1 MNATCPIKLVLFDLD
16 GTIYLDG
23 VLMPGVTEVLE
34 RLTREGIDYA
44 FMTNNSSVAPAD
56 YLDKLRR
63 LGLTVAPRNI
73 ITSSQATCLMLAE
86 FQLGPE
92 IFVVGTDK
100 FQRYLESQGYHPSQT
115 RSSAVLVGFDLELT
129 YDKLTTAVRL
139 LAGGVPLVASHADV
153 FCPSADGPLPDA
165 GTVLAALTAATGV
178 KPRAVAGK
186 PHRWMV
192 QLVRQNFN
200 VKAGQILLVGDRLQ
214 TDIKMARRYKMR
226 SILPLTGATTRSELE
241 RSRLQPDLVVNS
253 VADLADSR
261 IWARV
266 FSA

>member
-1 MNATCPIKLVLFDLD
+1 MQSTCPIKLVLFDLD

-23 VLMPGVTEVLE
+23 VLIPGVTEVLK

-73 ITSSQATCLMLAE
+73 ITSSEATCLMLAE

-92 IFVVGTDK
+92 IFVLGTEK
-100 FQRYLESQGYHPSQT
+100 FRGYLESQGYRPSQAGC
-115 RSSAVLVGFDLELT
+115 SAVLVGFDLELT

-139 LAGGVPLVASHADV
+139 LAGGVPLVASHTDV
-153 FCPSADGPLPDA
+153 FCPSAAGPLPDA
-165 GTVLAALTAATGV
+165 GAVLAALTAATGV
-178 KPRAVAGK
+178 KPRAIAGK

-192 QLVRQNFN
+192 QLVRKNFN
-200 VKAGQILLVGDRLQ
+200 VKARQIVLVGDRIQ
-214 TDIKMARRYKMR
+214 TDIKMARKYKMR

-241 RSRLQPDLVVNS
+241 CSRYQPDLVLDS
-253 VADLADSR
+253 VADLADNQV
-261 IWARV
+261 WASV
-266 FSA
+266 FSV